1 MAPSIRRTSA
11 GKKEW
16 VRSRPLSSDSER
28 PAPTSTMQGIL
39 AKGAEHRAELLQRAE
54 QVNQL
59 CALASTVRALGIKIQ
74 TKKFQAKDFEDVKPP
89 QIHMTNRG
97 GCSDGVEFIG
107 DVLHETKSL
116 LIELCQENLR
126 LGRENMEFNTLIQTH
141 SSILDDGGFAPAH
154 ADLNGPSLV
163 EFTSRLTIGDD
174 E

>member
-1 MAPSIRRTSA
+1 MAPSVRRTSA

-16 VRSRPLSSDSER
+16 VRSRPSSSDSEK
-28 PAPTSTMQGIL
+28 PTPVLTMQGIL
-39 AKGAEHRAELLQRAE
+39 SKSTEHKAELLQRAE
-54 QVNQL
+54 QINQL

-97 GCSDGVEFIG
+97 GCNEGVEFIG
-107 DVLHETKSL
+107 DVLHETKSI

-126 LGRENMEFNTLIQTH
+126 LGRENREFNTMIQTH
-141 SSILDDGGFAPAH
+141 SSILDDGGFAQAH
-154 ADLNGPSLV
+154 EDLNGPSLV
-163 EFTSRLTIGDD
+163 EFTSRLTIVDD